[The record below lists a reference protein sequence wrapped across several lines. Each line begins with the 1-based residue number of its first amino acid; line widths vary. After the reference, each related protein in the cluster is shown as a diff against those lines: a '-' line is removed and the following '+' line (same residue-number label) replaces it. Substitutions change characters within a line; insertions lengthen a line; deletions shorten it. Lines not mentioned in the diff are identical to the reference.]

1 MTRAA
6 FAASLVA
13 TLSISAAAYASPTH
27 LDHGFSGDGVKTLH
41 SASHSEILADMA
53 VLPSGKTMVLTLT
66 LDEPAVELWRLRKD
80 GSPDPTYG
88 DHGVFPFLL
97 FGNYEDVHLAVDPW
111 TGKSYVST
119 FMDGEPFTTTI
130 WRIKAN
136 GSLDQAYGVGTGHV
150 QFDQRHVNALLPLS
164 DGRLAMAGSDFA
176 AHTADVWTITSTG
189 GTADWGDPGGR
200 AVLSTNENDDAN
212 DLALRSDGKIVVAGS
227 HYSPT
232 DSKLQAYR
240 LTSDGLLDHS
250 FSGNGKATVDPSKTG
265 VTTSTVWTP
274 QVLVRPDN
282 RTVYVGGLNQNNGS
296 FLNSLLVAGLT
307 PKGKPDKVFGKHV
320 YDGLSETW
328 GDAAL
333 ERDGKLVV
341 AGFVPPNPSTQNAV
355 ARFGRKG
362 TLDTSWSGDGIL
374 PLNESSDT
382 IALGITPQGRVIVGR
397 TLGSGPYDAE
407 LRALRGTR
415 TPSCGGKLATQF
427 GTNKRDTIVGTPRRD
442 VLVGLRGNDKLK
454 GLAGKDVLCGN
465 AGNDT
470 LVGGK
475 GTDVLLGGPG
485 RNTLKP

>member
-1 MTRAA
+1 
-6 FAASLVA
+6 
-13 TLSISAAAYASPTH
+13 
-27 LDHGFSGDGVKTLH
+27 
-41 SASHSEILADMA
+41 
-53 VLPSGKTMVLTLT
+53 
-66 LDEPAVELWRLRKD
+66 
-80 GSPDPTYG
+80 
-88 DHGVFPFLL
+88 
-97 FGNYEDVHLAVDPW
+97 
-111 TGKSYVST
+111 
-119 FMDGEPFTTTI
+119 
-130 WRIKAN
+130 
-136 GSLDQAYGVGTGHV
+136 
-150 QFDQRHVNALLPLS
+150 
-164 DGRLAMAGSDFA
+164 MAGSDFA

-355 ARFGRKG
+355 ARVGRKG
-362 TLDTSWSGDGIL
+362 KLDTSWSGDGIL

-382 IALGITPQGRVIVGR
+382 IALGITPEGRVIVGR

-415 TPSCGGKLATQF
+415 TPSCAASSPPSSARTSATRWSALPDATSWWGCAATTPSRASPARTCCVATPATTPWSAGRAPTSSSAARGGTRSSPDPEQ
-427 GTNKRDTIVGTPRRD
+427 GRRR
-442 VLVGLRGNDKLK
+442 VRACRSTRVR
-454 GLAGKDVLCGN
+454 
-465 AGNDT
+465 
-470 LVGGK
+470 
-475 GTDVLLGGPG
+475 
-485 RNTLKP
+485 